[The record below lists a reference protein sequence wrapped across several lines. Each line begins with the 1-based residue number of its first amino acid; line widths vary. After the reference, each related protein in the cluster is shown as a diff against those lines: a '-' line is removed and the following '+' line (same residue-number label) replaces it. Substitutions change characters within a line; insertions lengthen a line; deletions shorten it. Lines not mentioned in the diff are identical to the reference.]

1 MIFLQL
7 TLTMSLVDIHLSSYT
22 SMTCIEDSHYINSY
36 DGYFN
41 NVQSEYFM
49 NGVVSSVHSND
60 NEDRIW
66 RFRYCKPTGANPT
79 WTFQFALLA
88 TEYDVYFSSYCGYY
102 YGDSAMIGGTS
113 SHDNDRED
121 RQWTFH
127 CGRLDTTKYLFSDA
141 DCYWTGYENSYDATF
156 SSLCSDDGVIR
167 AIQSEHDNDNED
179 RRWSFYCC
187 RIQDVPTPYPSPHP
201 TPSPTPRPTPHPTP
215 SPTPSPSPAPT
226 NAPTYA
232 PTMTPTRAPTVP
244 PTHQPTDA
252 PIRAPTVPTISPT
265 DAPTR
270 SPTATPTRTPTL
282 SPTHAPTVS
291 PTRAPTFAPSLYA
304 KLIDNKQGT
313 TTRGISSLAITIFI
327 MSAFLAFALVSL
339 VDAKCLRRNDYFL
352 VFNIVGAALDVCD
365 TVLDILFA
373 LNLTLYFNE
382 TKSIQFLVAAIASYV
397 FIIFPITYSIIQLV
411 MKSRKWWETD
421 DDIRSWWTDNSKVLY
436 LLSICTGSSYTAVE
450 IVNCNAFQLDVFTM
464 GLKKP
469 QRIQFNTKRVYGI
482 VLCENIPQVGIQI
495 WYLTTVGL
503 DLTALLSIIFSLISI
518 VTATLTICTQK
529 TLIRNQEFEKISF
542 HISGEEIVP
551 SVSTKIK
558 GIKSKIALLLGISR
572 VKLIEIPRAKL
583 VSGGTGGLKF
593 EIYLFINN
601 IESNDLD
608 YAKVMKEAL
617 ENGKLMHIFQE
628 EWDLTATVNIS
639 NLEFEYIESR
649 IQQKESELRKL
660 KRDNVEY
667 RGVVRDT
674 FDTDSEG
681 HGEGHGEGE

>member
-1 MIFLQL
+1 MILLQL
-7 TLTMSLVDIHLSSYT
+7 TLIVLLVDIRLSSYT
-22 SMTCIEDSHYINSY
+22 DMSCFEDSDYINSY
-36 DGYFN
+36 DGHFD
-41 NVQSEYFM
+41 NVQSAYFM
-49 NGVVSSVHSND
+49 SGVVESVHSND

-66 RFRYCKPTGANPT
+66 KFRYCKPTGAFPT
-79 WTFQFALLA
+79 WTLETTLDA
-88 TEYDVYFSSYCGYY
+88 TDYDVYFSSYCGFDS
-102 YGDSAMIGGTS
+102 GDSAMIGGTS
-113 SHDNDRED
+113 FHNNHRED
-121 RQWTFH
+121 RVWAFH
-127 CGRLDTTKYLFSDA
+127 CGTLDTTKYIFSDA
-141 DCYWTGYENSYDATF
+141 DCYWTGYVNSYDATF
-156 SSLCSDDGVIR
+156 SVICRYDGVIR
-167 AIQSEHDNDNED
+167 AIQSTHDNEHDD
-179 RRWSFYCC
+179 RRWSYYCC
-187 RIQDVPTPYPSPHP
+187 RIQDAPTHY
-201 TPSPTPRPTPHPTP
+201 PTPRPTP

-226 NAPTYA
+226 YSPTV
-232 PTMTPTRAPTVP
+232 TPTRAPTVP

-270 SPTATPTRTPTL
+270 SPTATPTRTPTV

-529 TLIRNQEFEKISF
+529 ILIRNQEFEKISF

-551 SVSTKIK
+551 SVSNKIK
-558 GIKSKIALLLGISR
+558 GIKSKIGLLLGISR
-572 VKLIEIPRAKL
+572 KLIEIPRAKL
-583 VSGGTGGLKF
+583 VSGGLKF

-608 YAKVMKEAL
+608 YVRVMNEAL
-617 ENGKLMHIFQE
+617 KNGKLMNIFQE
-628 EWDLTATVNIS
+628 EWDLTGTVNIS

-649 IQQKESELRKL
+649 IQQKESELRTL
-660 KRDNVEY
+660 KRDNEY

-681 HGEGHGEGE
+681 HGEGQ